1 LARPAASWPPAYA
14 FALALRAWG
23 RADDALEVLDHADA
37 LTARFQQSE
46 DI

>member
-23 RADDALEVLDHADA
+23 RADDALEVLEHAYA
-37 LTARFQQSE
+37 LMAHLQQSE